1 MRFCGLKTDDFI
13 KMFECLNNNER
24 LVFLDISENRL
35 GEDGAKQIM
44 KTLSRNSIITTL
56 ITQKVQIPFNLKQE
70 IDEKILANRGIKRAR
85 EMVSLKK
92 ENKMVKK
99 MDIYTW
105 KDV

>member
-56 ITQKVQIPFNLKQE
+56 IT
-70 IDEKILANRGIKRAR
+70 
-85 EMVSLKK
+85 
-92 ENKMVKK
+92 
-99 MDIYTW
+99 
-105 KDV
+105 